1 MQTQTLAQA
10 RTSLAAELRQ
20 AGWKIAKDAMAPL
33 EKIDFAKLV
42 QIHDHEEHFLRH
54 VFVQSL
60 VAMRQSRAAA
70 PGEAG
75 KITAAD
81 VETAIRMVGVAAQR
95 QEEATLSKAS
105 ISAIKDS
112 CGFCK

>member
-1 MQTQTLAQA
+1 MQTLEQA

-20 AGWKIAKDAMAPL
+20 KGWMIAKDAMAPL
-33 EKIDFAKLV
+33 DKIDFAKLV
-42 QIHDHEEHFLRH
+42 QIHDHEEYFLRQ

-60 VAMRQSRAAA
+60 IAMRQSRRDA

-75 KITAAD
+75 EITAAD
-81 VETAIRMVGVAAQR
+81 VETAIQMVGVAAQR
-95 QEEATLSKAS
+95 QGKDTLSKTS

>member
-1 MQTQTLAQA
+1 MSTLAQA
-10 RTSLAAELRQ
+10 QKSLAAELRQ
-20 AGWKIAKDAMAPL
+20 AGWKIAKDAMSPL

-54 VFVQSL
+54 VFVQSI

-95 QEEATLSKAS
+95 QGEATLSKTS
-105 ISAIKDS
+105 IDAIKDS